1 MRRAEPSPGANAAA
15 PCAQG
20 SPLTAAAR
28 RVLVVQR
35 RMTHY
40 RVDFFEAL
48 RRELPRHGVE
58 LVLAY
63 GDPMPDE
70 AAKKDGA
77 ELPWAHRLPTRYL
90 LGRRLCWQ
98 PFAPLLA
105 GCDAVVLTPENKLLN
120 NLGAQFLQRRSRVVF
135 WGHGA
140 NLQAARVTLAE
151 RYKRWLARHVDWW
164 LAYTEH
170 SRPLIRRSGFPDER
184 ITVLNNA
191 VDTATLSRQC
201 ALAREPQ
208 RLAASRR
215 RFGVAGPRVG
225 VSIGSLYADKRPA
238 MLLEAAQAIRARVPD
253 FELLVCGD
261 GPEAPA
267 VQAFCRDHPWAHY
280 AGVVKGQDKA
290 DALAVARVL
299 LSPGAVGLGV
309 LDSFAC
315 ALPLVTTDCGRHGPE
330 IAYIDNGV
338 NGVLSADRTE
348 AFVDAAV
355 GLLVDDAAHARLVER
370 CAASAGE
377 YTLERMVR
385 NFARGVVACL
395 EAPRW
400 R

>member
-1 MRRAEPSPGANAAA
+1 
-15 PCAQG
+15 
-20 SPLTAAAR
+20 
-28 RVLVVQR
+28 
-35 RMTHY
+35 MTHY

-48 RRELPRHGVE
+48 RREMPRHGVE

-63 GDPMPDE
+63 GEPMPHE
-70 AAKKDGA
+70 AAKRDGA

-90 LGRRLCWQ
+90 LGSALCWQ
-98 PFAPLLA
+98 PFAPLMA
-105 GCDAVVLTPENKLLN
+105 NCDAVVLTPENKLLN

-164 LAYTEH
+164 LAYTNR

-191 VDTATLSRQC
+191 VDTATLVRQS
-201 ALAREPQ
+201 AIAREPRRQ
-208 RLAASRR
+208 EESRR
-215 RFGVAGPRVG
+215 RFGLVGTRVG
-225 VSIGSLYADKRPA
+225 IYVGSLFPDKRPA
-238 MLLEAAQAIRARVPD
+238 MLLEAASAIRERVPD

-261 GPEAPA
+261 GSDAPM
-267 VQAFCRDHPWAHY
+267 VEAFCREHPWARY

-290 DALAVARVL
+290 DALAISRVL

-330 IAYIDNGV
+330 IAYVTNGV
-338 NGVLSADRTE
+338 NGVLSADRTD
-348 AFVDAAV
+348 AFVDAV
-355 GLLVDDAAHARLVER
+355 VRLLVDDAAHARLVEC

-377 YTLERMVR
+377 YTLERMVQ